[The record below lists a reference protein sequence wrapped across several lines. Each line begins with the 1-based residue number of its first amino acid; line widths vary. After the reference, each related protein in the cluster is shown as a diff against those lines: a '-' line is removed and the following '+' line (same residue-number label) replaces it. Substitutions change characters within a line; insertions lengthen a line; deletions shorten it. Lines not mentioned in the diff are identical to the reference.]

1 MFILLGEISEYDH
14 KVFDIL
20 IKDRISRLPAVDLTM
35 LINDLKSIRPMDA
48 SKLTDEYDDRM
59 KFLLEQLN
67 MIFTRTHLDGM
78 KTVFNTMKS
87 PISIS
92 LREFIDKIENS
103 LQTKL
108 TESDQIIIES
118 YILDHMNFLV
128 SENISNI

>member
-1 MFILLGEISEYDH
+1 
-14 KVFDIL
+14 
-20 IKDRISRLPAVDLTM
+20 
-35 LINDLKSIRPMDA
+35 MDA